1 MFKSFKTFKKY
12 NIYTHIFKKYLKYI
26 ALYFISINL
35 ITFLS
40 FFLISCDYAKY
51 VDRQLTHNIQT
62 YKVIDKQDLC
72 LIADCT
78 RVYSKETEQC
88 WVLNEYNQLEEIQH
102 QQHNFIKL
110 TDTLGISFKHLSLG
124 IYNKRSNFYFTLEIS
139 TLYKEYINIMSI
151 FVPLSMLLFIYPLY
165 QSIKEEQTEMLMV
178 LSSNEALLANK
189 TMINI
194 TENIHHELN
203 TPLEVIDNKIEKIHR
218 IITHYLEYDGKRVL
232 DKKSDE
238 IEDDFKFIRTSSEQI
253 YNVLEKMRSFK
264 HLRYSNGNKS
274 IKNVI
279 DEGLKIIAMSNN
291 NFTYKVDEK
300 LNKYTLL
307 GNLKNADLL
316 SIILNHLKNSLEAD
330 ASQIVLMFVSCH
342 KNVLTFRIIDN
353 GKGIPADVLDTIFDA
368 NVSTKSGIRG
378 NGLYLN
384 KHILNAQGGDVEVV
398 QTSKHGTTIE
408 ISIMCKD
415 KD

>member
-1 MFKSFKTFKKY
+1 
-12 NIYTHIFKKYLKYI
+12 
-26 ALYFISINL
+26 
-35 ITFLS
+35 
-40 FFLISCDYAKY
+40 
-51 VDRQLTHNIQT
+51 
-62 YKVIDKQDLC
+62 
-72 LIADCT
+72 
-78 RVYSKETEQC
+78 
-88 WVLNEYNQLEEIQH
+88 
-102 QQHNFIKL
+102 
-110 TDTLGISFKHLSLG
+110 
-124 IYNKRSNFYFTLEIS
+124 
-139 TLYKEYINIMSI
+139 
-151 FVPLSMLLFIYPLY
+151 
-165 QSIKEEQTEMLMV
+165 
-178 LSSNEALLANK
+178 
-189 TMINI
+189 
-194 TENIHHELN
+194 
-203 TPLEVIDNKIEKIHR
+203 EKIHR